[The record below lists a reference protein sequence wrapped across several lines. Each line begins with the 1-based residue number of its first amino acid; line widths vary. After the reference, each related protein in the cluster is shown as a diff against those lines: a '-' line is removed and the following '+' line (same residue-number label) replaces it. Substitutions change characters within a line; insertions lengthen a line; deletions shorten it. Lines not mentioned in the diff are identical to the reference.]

1 MRPSRNRLSTSNQRR
16 VEISERKTWRKNGWP
31 GSVLLSSPFFS
42 LAAFPSLTYAVHYFK
57 RNSPSRPSSPFIV
70 ASLSV
75 CSFPVRL
82 PSLDLPTSVYAANLR
97 VVPLGR
103 AGCHSYRTLC
113 TPFSNTFIG
122 RSFCPTYQPARF
134 LARLDRLVTCPRPQD
149 KWPRFFPPIQPA
161 RAFRDRSRGRSS
173 STLSAR
179 HWLPEGSLG
188 IGKVLDGGDAR

>member
-42 LAAFPSLTYAVHYFK
+42 LTGFPSLTYAVHYFK
-57 RNSPSRPSSPFIV
+57 RNSPSRPSSPFIA

-82 PSLDLPTSVYAANLR
+82 PSLDLPASVYAANLR

-103 AGCHSYRTLC
+103 TGCHSYRTLFQHFYRPIFLPDLS
-113 TPFSNTFIG
+113 TSSISGAT
-122 RSFCPTYQPARF
+122 RSTCYVSAAAR
-134 LARLDRLVTCPRPQD
+134 
-149 KWPRFFPPIQPA
+149 
-161 RAFRDRSRGRSS
+161 
-173 STLSAR
+173 
-179 HWLPEGSLG
+179 
-188 IGKVLDGGDAR
+188 